1 MKPQWSDAPKWAEWL
16 AMDGDGWWNWFEL
29 EPEWDG
35 EAEWLLNAS
44 EDDSRYEN
52 ASVNGP
58 DESGI
63 DWDIAWDT
71 KEPKP

>member
-1 MKPQWSDAPKWAEWL
+1 MKPKWSDAPVWAEWL

-35 EAEWLLNAS
+35 DVEWLLNAS

-63 DWDIAWDT
+63 DWDQAFDT
-71 KEPKP
+71 KESRP